1 MEVFSEELRQ
11 RLIDVSKGR
20 FFDRIELLDLY
31 LWVKNFNPKEYDL
44 AISVLEHI
52 DFYREFD
59 FISLFESAISNLS
72 ISSQNP
78 VFHFLSVGKPGKS
91 GDLALYQLQKIYSS
105 KKKKP
110 NIYYYADEV
119 FNQKLDVDD
128 YIVFVD
134 DYIGSGN
141 SFYDYINGMPSKDN
155 LLNYPRLCLISGIIM
170 DDGLRF
176 LKRNYKQ
183 IIISYGDIKYKAFK
197 KGISPFGGYIKMK
210 RIRDLCYKYG
220 MKLFP
225 NGPLGYKNVQ
235 SLVIM
240 EHASPNNSLPI
251 LWSNKKNWY
260 PLFPRSYSINVER
273 MTQNRQDTNRWISLI
288 RKNIGVPNGV
298 NIASLYS
305 NHHSIIIN
313 ILILLI
319 NNKSEYVIANTLG
332 LTHND
337 MQFFKQLGISYK
349 YWDNNWI
356 VPEFIRQQY
365 IEDNSYFLRKRR
377 QDEDLILEKQDDKNQ
392 IYVPETFRQLK

>member
-11 RLIDVSKGR
+11 RLIDVSKSR

-155 LLNYPRLCLISGIIM
+155 LLRS
-170 DDGLRF
+170 F
-176 LKRNYKQ
+176 LQ
-183 IIISYGDIKYKAFK
+183 
-197 KGISPFGGYIKMK
+197 
-210 RIRDLCYKYG
+210 
-220 MKLFP
+220 
-225 NGPLGYKNVQ
+225 
-235 SLVIM
+235 
-240 EHASPNNSLPI
+240 
-251 LWSNKKNWY
+251 
-260 PLFPRSYSINVER
+260 
-273 MTQNRQDTNRWISLI
+273 
-288 RKNIGVPNGV
+288 
-298 NIASLYS
+298 
-305 NHHSIIIN
+305 
-313 ILILLI
+313 
-319 NNKSEYVIANTLG
+319 
-332 LTHND
+332 
-337 MQFFKQLGISYK
+337 
-349 YWDNNWI
+349 
-356 VPEFIRQQY
+356 
-365 IEDNSYFLRKRR
+365 
-377 QDEDLILEKQDDKNQ
+377 
-392 IYVPETFRQLK
+392 